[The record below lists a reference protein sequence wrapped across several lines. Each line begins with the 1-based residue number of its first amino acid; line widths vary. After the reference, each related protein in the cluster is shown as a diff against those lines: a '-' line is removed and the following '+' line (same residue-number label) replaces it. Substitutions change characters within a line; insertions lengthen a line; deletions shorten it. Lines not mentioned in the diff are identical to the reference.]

1 MSNFDLSSSASIG
14 VYDHTKA
21 GFPWVFD
28 DFSAPT
34 KNQFLKKS
42 DLVQPFEYGFKYS
55 QKPFLLPGFI
65 KKKLALYEEIL
76 YAERKNGK
84 TLVVGKNPTSNSAI
98 LQNNDYLSIAKHPSI
113 INAQVDTLRNAGK
126 EMVMSAVFMHEN
138 CPKSDFEKRFSDYVG
153 YEKAILSQSGWAANV
168 GLLQVIADE
177 ATPVYIDFFAHTSL
191 WEGIKSAGAKAIA
204 FKHNDVENLEKQIQK
219 NGPGI
224 ILIDSVYSTLGDVA
238 PLKEIANLSDRH
250 GCALVVDESH
260 SLGTHGPNGAGLVAE
275 LGIGDKVHFI
285 TASLAKAFAGRAGV
299 VFCSNEVA
307 RCFPYVSHPAIFSST
322 LLPHEIAGLSAT
334 LDVIIAADRRRKSL
348 HNKAAYFRQGLESLG
363 YYLDSQSQ
371 IVSLEPGLESNT
383 ELLRDALEERDV
395 FASVFCA
402 PATPKNRALMRF
414 SVNSEI
420 TYEQL
425 DHILRVCDEIR
436 DEVGMREWRSTKR
449 RMATLF

>member
-1 MSNFDLSSSASIG
+1 MSNFGFFDRVNHDYSNIFWENFDEKYLFLHKQQKNSISI
-14 VYDHTKA
+14 DKEI
-21 GFPWVFD
+21 
-28 DFSAPT
+28 
-34 KNQFLKKS
+34 KQLK
-42 DLVQPFEYGFKYS
+42 QYPAI
-55 QKPFLLPGFI
+55 LPRFI
-65 KKKLALYEEIL
+65 AKKLAFYEKDL
-76 YAERKNGK
+76 FADRKNGK
-84 TLVVGKNPTSNSAI
+84 FLVLGKAPTQNGVI
-98 LQNNDYLSIAKHPSI
+98 LQSNDYLSIAKHPEIIKKQVEVLSANSGALVLSSI
-113 INAQVDTLRNAGK
+113 
-126 EMVMSAVFMHEN
+126 FFHEG
-138 CPKSDFEKRFSDYVG
+138 CQKSDFEQRFADYVG
-153 YEKAILSQSGWAANV
+153 YEKAILAQSGWAANV

-177 ATPVYIDFFAHTSL
+177 STPVYIDFFAHTSL
-191 WEGIKSAGAKAIA
+191 WEGIKSAGAKAVA
-204 FKHNDVENLEKQIQK
+204 FKHNDVEHLEKQIQK
-219 NGPGI
+219 NGPGV

-260 SLGTHGPNGAGLVAE
+260 SLGTHGPKGAGLVAE

-334 LDVIIAADRRRKSL
+334 LDVIIGADRRRASL
-348 HNKAAYFRQGLESLG
+348 HRKAEYFRKGLDSLG
-363 YYLDSQSQ
+363 YHLDSQSQ

-420 TYEQL
+420 TYAQL
-425 DHILRVCDEIR
+425 DYILRVCDEIR

-449 RMATLF
+449 RIAPLF